1 MAENDNKAES
11 DGGPTGAEE
20 VKQEAAKA
28 EEQAGDAL
36 KSKAEA
42 MVQSPL
48 EAGADAL
55 ASVAQTAGS
64 VAEAVGGE
72 SPVIADYL
80 KSAGQKLDQFS
91 SDLREKSVSELL
103 QTAIGFGRSQPVL
116 MIAGAAIVGF
126 ALSRVVKAG
135 LAAPPANLRRRKCR
149 MKASSDAY
157 GFPRS
162 MAPAQRSG
170 LSARN
175 HHPAGLVPLRETAST
190 GGARC
195 VRLQRASPD

>member
-20 VKQEAAKA
+20 VKQEPTKV

-36 KSKAEA
+36 KSKAEK
-42 MVQSPL
+42 MVGSPL

-55 ASVAQTAGS
+55 ASAARTTGS
-64 VAEAVGGE
+64 VAEAIGGE
-72 SPVIADYL
+72 APVIADYL

-103 QTAIGFGRSQPVL
+103 QSAIGFGRSQPVL

-135 LAAPPANLRRRKCR
+135 LAAPSESWPPEMPKE
-149 MKASSDAY
+149 
-157 GFPRS
+157 GEF
-162 MAPAQRSG
+162 
-170 LSARN
+170 
-175 HHPAGLVPLRETAST
+175 
-190 GGARC
+190 
-195 VRLQRASPD
+195 

>member
-1 MAENDNKAES
+1 MAENDNKSES
-11 DGGPTGAEE
+11 GGVPTGAEE

-42 MVQSPL
+42 IVQNPL

-55 ASVAQTAGS
+55 ASAARTAGS

-80 KSAGQKLDQFS
+80 KSVGETLDQFS

-103 QTAIGFGRSQPVL
+103 QTAIGFSRSQPVL

-135 LAAPPANLRRRKCR
+135 LAAPP
-149 MKASSDAY
+149 
-157 GFPRS
+157 
-162 MAPAQRSG
+162 
-170 LSARN
+170 
-175 HHPAGLVPLRETAST
+175 ET
-190 GGARC
+190 
-195 VRLQRASPD
+195 SPPEIPKEGEF

>member
-20 VKQEAAKA
+20 LKQEATKA

-36 KSKAEA
+36 KAKAA
-42 MVQSPL
+42 QMVESPL

-55 ASVAQTAGS
+55 ASVARTAGS
-64 VAEAVGGE
+64 IAEAVGGE
-72 SPVIADYL
+72 SPILADYL

-135 LAAPPANLRRRKCR
+135 VAAPPE
-149 MKASSDAY
+149 SSPPEMPKE
-157 GFPRS
+157 GEF
-162 MAPAQRSG
+162 
-170 LSARN
+170 
-175 HHPAGLVPLRETAST
+175 
-190 GGARC
+190 
-195 VRLQRASPD
+195 

>member
-1 MAENDNKAES
+1 MVENENKAES
-11 DGGPTGAEE
+11 DGGPTGAED
-20 VKQEAAKA
+20 VKQEATKA
-28 EEQAGDAL
+28 EEQIGDAL

-55 ASVAQTAGS
+55 AGVAQTAGS
-64 VAEAVGGE
+64 VAEAIGGE

-80 KSAGQKLDQFS
+80 KNAGQKLDQFS

-135 LAAPPANLRRRKCR
+135 LAAPAE
-149 MKASSDAY
+149 SSPPEMPKEGEFDA
-157 GFPRS
+157 
-162 MAPAQRSG
+162 
-170 LSARN
+170 
-175 HHPAGLVPLRETAST
+175 
-190 GGARC
+190 
-195 VRLQRASPD
+195 